1 MGKYQFGK
9 ETLKMYGVQN
19 LLDYK
24 SNPALQEEVFLMN
37 VMRNKWILRREIS
50 WYSDRYLAIDQGPI
64 ILMIE
69 NYRTQLLWNLFMQ
82 DQEII
87 EGLNN
92 LGFIF

>member
-1 MGKYQFGK
+1 
-9 ETLKMYGVQN
+9 LV
-19 LLDYK
+19 
-24 SNPALQEEVFLMN
+24 
-37 VMRNKWILRREIS
+37 
-50 WYSDRYLAIDQGPI
+50 SDRYLAIDQGPI

>member
-1 MGKYQFGK
+1 MIFTSIPFFDAFSIHY
-9 ETLKMYGVQN
+9 N
-19 LLDYK
+19 
-24 SNPALQEEVFLMN
+24 
-37 VMRNKWILRREIS
+37 